1 MAIAGPRRRRADGR
15 PTAPPAFGP
24 TPGGLG
30 PPDAAGVAR
39 SVEHAI
45 EACRRQRRPLTLV
58 SLAMPGGADEAASLD
73 RVAELVRSTVRGTD
87 GLWRDAVASLVLVL
101 SDVDGP
107 GCEPALARLRLRLRR
122 EGLGGVLMGRAAPAP
137 GIGAGDLIE
146 LARADRR
153 AVARPHRPG

>member
-15 PTAPPAFGP
+15 PTTPPAFGP

-30 PPDAAGVAR
+30 APDPTGVVR
-39 SVEHAI
+39 SVQHAI

-58 SLAMPGGADEAASLD
+58 SLELPGDAAGREPLG
-73 RVAELVRSTVRGTD
+73 RVADLVRSTVRGTD
-87 GLWRDAVASLVLVL
+87 GLWRDGAASLVLVL

-122 EGLGGVLMGRAAPAP
+122 EGLGGVLMGRAATAP
-137 GIGAGDLIE
+137 GIGAEDLME
-146 LARADRR
+146 LARSDRR